1 MNSFKIIVTAIAA
14 TLFLFAAHSNGVA
27 QSTQLYQQMSASQR
41 ANFVSTKA
49 KEIGKR
55 IADKDYLFTVSFET
69 KIQASLDSYVQ
80 RLNGGSRT
88 SPVLIIER
96 GKSEAPTIMNA
107 FKQRGVSPLIGL
119 YLPWIES
126 EFVNLQSSKP
136 SGSIGIFQFLP
147 QTGMR
152 FGLTP
157 EDLLDVAKAADA
169 AALYIA
175 NSSKRFDKQSMKE
188 LLAVLAYNR
197 GENNVERDI
206 AQFVDATNNECSICA
221 LSEPNEADK
230 DTNTERAFYVPRF
243 FAAAILGE
251 NPEAFGLPSPPLS
264 SFETRH

>member
-1 MNSFKIIVTAIAA
+1 MNLSKAIVTTIAA
-14 TLFLFAAHSNGVA
+14 ALCLLTAHSMGVA
-27 QSTQLYQQMSASQR
+27 QSTQMYQQMNASQR
-41 ANFVSTKA
+41 GNFVSAKA
-49 KEIGKR
+49 KEIGRR
-55 IADKDYLFTVSFET
+55 IADKDYTFTASFET
-69 KIQASLDSYVQ
+69 KIQASLESYLQ
-80 RLNGGSRT
+80 RLTDVGRT
-88 SPVLIIER
+88 SPLVIIER
-96 GKSEAPTIMNA
+96 GKSEAPTITSA

-126 EFVNLQSSKP
+126 EYVNLPNAKP

-152 FGLTP
+152 FGLNP

-175 NSSKRFDKQSMKE
+175 SSSKRFDKQNMKE
-188 LLAVLAYNR
+188 LLAVLAFNR

-206 AQFVDATNNECSICA
+206 AQFVDGTNKDCSVCA

-230 DTNTERAFYVPRF
+230 AANMETVYYVPRF

-251 NPEAFGLPSPPLS
+251 NPQAFGLPSPPLS
-264 SFETRH
+264 SFGTRH